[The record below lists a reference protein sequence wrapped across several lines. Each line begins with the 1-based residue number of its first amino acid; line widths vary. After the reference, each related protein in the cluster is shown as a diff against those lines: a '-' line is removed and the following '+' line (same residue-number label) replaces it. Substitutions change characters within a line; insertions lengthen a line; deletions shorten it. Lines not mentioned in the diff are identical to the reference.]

1 MLKNIV
7 AEVKCVVILTGL
19 PYTKDILTV
28 NQQIRRRFHRPR
40 ELDRFYWD
48 REKDRQEFLDI
59 VTSFEVGMKACFKMP
74 SLGIES
80 MGFRFYCASGGIIG
94 YVAKILECAAQ
105 SAADEDRL
113 TLTMKDFDTAYQDPG
128 GRRKVRVMDV
138 VMN

>member
-7 AEVKCVVILTGL
+7 AEVTCVVILTGL

-28 NQQIRRRFHRPR
+28 SQQIRRRFHRPI

-94 YVAKILECAAQ
+94 YVAKILECAA
-105 SAADEDRL
+105 ECR
-113 TLTMKDFDTAYQDPG
+113 G
-128 GRRKVRVMDV
+128 
-138 VMN
+138 